1 MFVRLFPA
9 NVNKF
14 EGNETKRNERK
25 ERKKGTRERGGA
37 RNIVGRGK
45 IERKGIKINGER
57 DYNETIRGAD
67 IMRYLKLDY

>member
-1 MFVRLFPA
+1 M
-9 NVNKF
+9 K
-14 EGNETKRNERK
+14 ETKRKKGKKGKK
-25 ERKKGTRERGGA
+25 ERDEKNGTRERGGA